1 MTNQEIIVMT
11 YEVYGNI
18 RDIVTFTHV
27 KNEDE
32 DEVYTYSNDF
42 TILTLTP
49 EEYDKMITYYQELD
63 YKLFYKVNQ

>member
-11 YEVYGNI
+11 YELYGNI
-18 RDIVTFTHV
+18 KDIVTFTHL

-42 TILTLTP
+42 TILTLTS
-49 EEYDKMITYYQELD
+49 EEYDKMITYYKELD
-63 YKLFYKVNQ
+63 YQEFYKVNQ